1 MVAAQE
7 DEGSATRIREL
18 ERRGG
23 LMESTAKR
31 IFEEGMEMRQD
42 PEYEG
47 HVQHLRGILGNT
59 EHRLNHMEM
68 NSEYATSVAEKLYHD
83 GREMQTNL

>member
-18 ERRGG
+18 EHRGE

-31 IFEEGMEMRQD
+31 FFEKGMEMRQ
-42 PEYEG
+42 EYEG

-59 EHRLNHMEM
+59 EHRLNQMEM
-68 NSEYATSVAEKLYHD
+68 NFEYATSVAEKLYHD